1 MYGRGG
7 YGYLMRHGVD
17 NPRPQ
22 ISSALLRRVLGYA
35 RPYWWRM
42 LLLLAIIM
50 ATIGLGL
57 LTPLVL
63 RDLIDRT
70 LPASDVRRLNLL
82 AAVLIAIPVA
92 NALLRIWQRA
102 LDAAIGS
109 GIIFDLRC
117 ALYRHLQRMSMR
129 FFTTNKSGELV
140 SRLNNDVTG
149 AQNAVTNTLVD
160 VITNL
165 ISVAATLAVMLALE
179 WRLTLLGMA
188 VLPAFLL
195 LGRRFAGALRDASRR
210 LMEHNARLGAI
221 MNETLNI
228 SGMLLVK
235 LFGRRR
241 AEQRRFG
248 EQAAAVRDGSVHQ
261 AVVASRFFIFMG
273 VATAVGTAAI
283 YLVGGHLVIRGA
295 LTIGTVVAFSA
306 YLAQLYG
313 PLRSLSNVP
322 VMVAQSLV
330 SFERVF
336 EVLDLPVDIEEA
348 PDAEPL
354 TDAVGHIEF
363 RAVSFRYEQDA
374 RLLLSEAKRA
384 ARAEDMAFSGQ
395 RFGAESEG
403 PPARSEGNG
412 AGAAVGG
419 AAGGP
424 APPAARAAGSPP
436 VPTGATRW
444 PGRRPGSAPPGTSA
458 EVSPAAPVDGV
469 ARARGHGRT
478 PRPEAASSGIPAS
491 SVEPD
496 VRARAQASPWMPA
509 AIGGTGASERGTGAS
524 DLGSG
529 AQDAGA
535 GKGRSREPAAHQA
548 REWALEEVSFA
559 VTPGQTVALVGPSG
573 SGKTTLTYLVPRLYD
588 VVKGQILL
596 DGRDLRTL
604 TVESL
609 AAQVGMVT
617 QEPYLFHDSV
627 RANLRYAAR
636 EADDARIEDACRA
649 ANIHEFISA
658 LPAGYDTVVGER
670 GYRLSGG
677 EKQRLAIARVIL
689 KDPRVLILDE
699 ATSHLDTHAEALIQ
713 EALARVVAGRTAIIV
728 AHRLSTIMAADL
740 ILVFDRGR
748 IVERGTHTE
757 LLAARGLYQRLYQ
770 LLGKE
775 ERSHPSVHTAPAPSP
790 TGEIG

>member
-7 YGYLMRHGVD
+7 YGYLFRHGDD

-22 ISSALLRRVLGYA
+22 MSRTLLRRVLGYA

-42 LLLLAIIM
+42 LLLLGIIL

-70 LPASDVRRLNLL
+70 LPAGDVRRLNLL
-82 AAVLIAIPVA
+82 AAVLIAIPAV
-92 NALLRIWQRA
+92 NALLRVWQRA

-117 ALYRHLQRMSMR
+117 ALYAHLQRMSLR

-160 VITNL
+160 VTTNL

-195 LGRRFAGALRDASRR
+195 LGKQFSGALRTASRK

-241 AEQRRFG
+241 EEQRRFG
-248 EQAAAVRDGSVHQ
+248 EQAAAVRDGSVRQ

-336 EVLDLPVDIEEA
+336 EVLDLPVDIDEA
-348 PDAEPL
+348 ADAEPL
-354 TDAVGHIEF
+354 TDAVGHLEF
-363 RAVSFRYEQDA
+363 RAVSFRYEQDR

-384 ARAEDMAFSGQ
+384 ARAEDMAFSGR
-395 RFGAESEG
+395 RFGSSADGAVVAPTGTGTGSRVG
-403 PPARSEGNG
+403 SRRGDSVPFTSTAATPPATPAVGAVRTGVGGRSVTPETTQSGVPDSSARHEFR
-412 AGAAVGG
+412 AGA
-419 AAGGP
+419 
-424 APPAARAAGSPP
+424 S
-436 VPTGATRW
+436 
-444 PGRRPGSAPPGTSA
+444 
-458 EVSPAAPVDGV
+458 
-469 ARARGHGRT
+469 
-478 PRPEAASSGIPAS
+478 
-491 SVEPD
+491 
-496 VRARAQASPWMPA
+496 ASPWMPA
-509 AIGGTGASERGTGAS
+509 PIGVAGAA
-524 DLGSG
+524 D
-529 AQDAGA
+529 ADAGA
-535 GKGRSREPAAHQA
+535 GIGRRREPALHQA

-588 VVKGQILL
+588 PVKGQILL
-596 DGRDLRTL
+596 DGRDLRSL

-609 AAQVGMVT
+609 ARQGAW
-617 QEPYLFHDSV
+617 
-627 RANLRYAAR
+627 
-636 EADDARIEDACRA
+636 
-649 ANIHEFISA
+649 
-658 LPAGYDTVVGER
+658 
-670 GYRLSGG
+670 
-677 EKQRLAIARVIL
+677 
-689 KDPRVLILDE
+689 
-699 ATSHLDTHAEALIQ
+699 
-713 EALARVVAGRTAIIV
+713 
-728 AHRLSTIMAADL
+728 
-740 ILVFDRGR
+740 
-748 IVERGTHTE
+748 
-757 LLAARGLYQRLYQ
+757 
-770 LLGKE
+770 
-775 ERSHPSVHTAPAPSP
+775 
-790 TGEIG
+790 

>member
-1 MYGRGG
+1 MYGQRGG
-7 YGYLMRHGVD
+7 YRYLLRHGDD
-17 NPRPQ
+17 NPRPRVTGT
-22 ISSALLRRVLGYA
+22 LLRRVFGYA

-42 LLLLAIIM
+42 LLLLAIIL

-70 LPASDVRRLNLL
+70 LPAGDVRRLNVL

-102 LDAAIGS
+102 LDAAIGA
-109 GIIFDLRC
+109 GIIFDLRS
-117 ALYRHLQRMSMR
+117 ALYAHLQRMSLR

-140 SRLNNDVTG
+140 SRLNNDVSG

-160 VITNL
+160 VITNVV
-165 ISVAATLAVMLALE
+165 SVAATLTVMLALE
-179 WRLTLLGMA
+179 WRLTLLGMV

-195 LGRRFAGALRDASRR
+195 LGKRFAAALREASRK

-241 AEQRRFG
+241 EEQRRFG
-248 EQAAAVRDGSVHQ
+248 GQAEAVRDANVRQ

-283 YLVGGHLVIRGA
+283 YLVGGHLVIREA
-295 LTIGTVVAFSA
+295 LSIGTVVAFSA
-306 YLAQLYG
+306 YLTQLYR
-313 PLRSLSNVP
+313 PLSSLSNVP

-336 EVLDLPVDIEEA
+336 EVLDLPVDIDEA
-348 PDAEPL
+348 ADAEPL
-354 TDAVGHIEF
+354 TDAVGHLEF
-363 RAVSFRYEQDA
+363 RAVSFRYERDG

-395 RFGAESEG
+395 RFGSSADTAG
-403 PPARSEGNG
+403 TPRTGNG
-412 AGAAVGG
+412 AAGA
-419 AAGGP
+419 AAGGRRSGHSEALRDASSESP
-424 APPAARAAGSPP
+424 EPPAERNSAAGTEP
-436 VPTGATRW
+436 
-444 PGRRPGSAPPGTSA
+444 
-458 EVSPAAPVDGV
+458 
-469 ARARGHGRT
+469 
-478 PRPEAASSGIPAS
+478 SSW
-491 SVEPD
+491 
-496 VRARAQASPWMPA
+496 RPA
-509 AIGGTGASERGTGAS
+509 AIGGS
-524 DLGSG
+524 DGG
-529 AQDAGA
+529 DAGHGGGA
-535 GKGRSREPAAHQA
+535 GEPARHQA
-548 REWALEEVSFA
+548 REWALDEVSFA
-559 VTPGQTVALVGPSG
+559 VMPGQTVALVGPSG

-588 VVKGQILL
+588 PVKGQILL
-596 DGRDLRTL
+596 DGRDLRSL

-627 RANLRYAAR
+627 RANLRYAAPG
-636 EADDARIEDACRA
+636 ADDGQIEDACRA
-649 ANIHEFISA
+649 ANIHDFISA

-713 EALARVVAGRTAIIV
+713 EALARVVAGRTAMIV

-748 IVERGTHTE
+748 IVERGTHTK
-757 LLAARGLYQRLYQ
+757 LLAAGGLYHRLYK

-775 ERSHPSVHTAPAPSP
+775 ERNYPSAYSTTTSSPSTE
-790 TGEIG
+790 TG